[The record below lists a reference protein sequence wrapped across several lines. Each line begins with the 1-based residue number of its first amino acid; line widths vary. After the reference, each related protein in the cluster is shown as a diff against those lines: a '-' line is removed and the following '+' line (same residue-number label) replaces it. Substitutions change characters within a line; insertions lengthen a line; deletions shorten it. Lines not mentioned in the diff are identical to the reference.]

1 MLVFETHRLACLSGH
16 FFFFFYNKGGTKK
29 KKKSMWSC
37 DVEFD
42 LPIVDLALGAQM
54 TIKVMQQMGAF
65 LQILWIN
72 LVGPSGKEL
81 TESVCKGG
89 TPLN

>member
-1 MLVFETHRLACLSGH
+1 MFKWA
-16 FFFFFYNKGGTKK
+16 FFFFTIKAGQ

-65 LQILWIN
+65 SAN
-72 LVGPSGKEL
+72 
-81 TESVCKGG
+81 
-89 TPLN
+89 PLD